1 LNHYEWPVEV
11 EVRKFDEKNPFIPS
25 LLTFPTGEPSMKSTL
40 IPSRAIA
47 LIAASI
53 NPSFAEDQA
62 KVDAI
67 LSRLGKVCK
76 NKLMTQ
82 FPGVPMSDLRVTVG
96 ASLKESLDNGS
107 MGLKDLQKSGAS
119 FSIEVPGKGSG
130 ACGVNAKRKITEFS
144 ISKN

>member
-1 LNHYEWPVEV
+1 
-11 EVRKFDEKNPFIPS
+11 
-25 LLTFPTGEPSMKSTL
+25 MKSNL
-40 IPSRAIA
+40 IPSMAIA

-53 NPSFAEDQA
+53 NPSFADDQAKDDQA
-62 KVDAI
+62 KVDAT

-82 FPGVPMSDLRVTVG
+82 FPGMPMSDLRVTVG
-96 ASLKESLDNGS
+96 ASLKESLDKGS

-119 FSIEVPGKGSG
+119 FNIEVPGKGSG
-130 ACGVNAKRKITEFS
+130 ACGVNANGKITEFS